1 MISCVIFDMD
11 GTLFNTEHIY
21 FECYR
26 TAAAEMGL
34 NFTFEL
40 FAQGVGIS
48 REEANKFIKQHF
60 GQNTDTEYLQNRT
73 YQLVEEYLHRGGDI
87 PFMPGAKEAIEL
99 FYKRG
104 LTLAL
109 ASSNMRRWVDFYLEK
124 KGLVRYFTTLTT
136 CEDVTHL
143 KPNPEVYL
151 RTAAKL
157 STDPQNCLVFE
168 DSVAGA
174 TAAIRAEMRTCMI
187 PNIKSPDSFVRQHAF
202 KIYKSMAD
210 VPADIDDLLS

>member
-1 MISCVIFDMD
+1 MIRSVIFDMD
-11 GTLFNTEHIY
+11 GTIFNTEHIY

-26 TAAAEMGL
+26 KAAAEMGL

-60 GQNTDTEYLQNRT
+60 GQNTDVEHLQNRT
-73 YQLVEEYLHRGGDI
+73 YELVEEYLRDGGEI
-87 PFMPGAKEAIEL
+87 PFLPGAKEAIEL

-104 LTLAL
+104 LVLAL

-124 KGLVRYFTTLTT
+124 KHLTKYFQVITT

-157 STDPQNCLVFE
+157 GQDPQNCLVFE

-174 TAAIRAEMRTCMI
+174 TAAIHAKMRTCMV
-187 PNIKSPDSFVRQHAF
+187 PNIKQPDSFVRQHAF
-202 KIYKSMAD
+202 KIYKSLAD
-210 VPADIDDLLS
+210 VPADVDELLS

>member
-1 MISCVIFDMD
+1 MISSVIFDMD
-11 GTLFNTEHIY
+11 GTLYDTEQIY
-21 FECYR
+21 FQCYR
-26 TAAAEMGL
+26 AAAKEMGL
-34 NFTFEL
+34 DFTFDL

-60 GQNTDTEYLQNRT
+60 GQDTDTDHLQRRT
-73 YQLVEEYLHRGGDI
+73 YQLVEDYLVRDGEI
-87 PFMPGAKEAIEL
+87 PLMPGAKTAVEL

-104 LTLAL
+104 LKLGL
-109 ASSNMRRWVDFYLEK
+109 ASSNIRKWVEFYLDK
-124 KGLVRYFTTLTT
+124 TGLRRYFAVLTT

-157 STDPQNCLVFE
+157 GADPARCLVFE

-174 TAAIRAEMRTCMI
+174 TAGIRAGMRTCMV
-187 PNIKSPDSFVRQHAF
+187 PHIKAPDSFIREHAF
-202 KIYKSMAD
+202 KIYPSLES
-210 VPADIDDLLS
+210 VPSDLDELLS

>member
-1 MISCVIFDMD
+1 MITAVIFDMD

-26 TAAAEMGL
+26 KAAAEMGL
-34 NFTFEL
+34 DFTFEL

-60 GQNTDTEYLQNRT
+60 GQQTDTERLQNRT
-73 YQLVEEYLHRGGDI
+73 YALVEEYLSSGGDI
-87 PFMPGAKEAIEL
+87 PFLPGAKKAVEL

-109 ASSNMRRWVDFYLEK
+109 ASSNMRRWVDFYLHK
-124 KGLVRYFTTLTT
+124 KRLGKYFRTITT

-157 STDPQNCLVFE
+157 STDPKNCLVFE

-174 TAAIRAEMRTCMI
+174 TAAIHAEMRTCMI
-187 PNIKSPDSFVRQHAF
+187 PNIKQPDSFVREHAF
-202 KIYKSMAD
+202 KIYKSLRD
-210 VPADIDDLLS
+210 VPTDIDELLS

>member
-1 MISCVIFDMD
+1 MIHCVIFDMD

-26 TAAAEMGL
+26 QAAAEMGL
-34 NFTFEL
+34 DFTFEL

-73 YQLVEEYLHRGGDI
+73 FQLVDRYLLSGGDI
-87 PFMPGAKEAIEL
+87 PFLPGAKEVIEL

-104 LTLAL
+104 LRLAL
-109 ASSNMRRWVDFYLEK
+109 ASSNIRKWVDFYLEK
-124 KGLVRYFTTLTT
+124 KGLTRYFPVITT

-157 STDPQNCLVFE
+157 EEDPRHCLVFE

-174 TAAIRAEMRTCMI
+174 TAAIHAQMRTCMV

-202 KIYKSMAD
+202 KIYTSLTD
-210 VPADIDDLLS
+210 VPTDIDELLG

>member
-1 MISCVIFDMD
+1 MIQSVIFDMD
-11 GTLFNTEHIY
+11 GTLFNTEHLY
-21 FECYR
+21 FQCYKQ
-26 TAAAEMGL
+26 AAREMGL
-34 NFTFEL
+34 DFTFEL

-60 GQNTDTEYLQNRT
+60 GQDTDTEYLQNRT

-87 PFMPGAKEAIEL
+87 PFMPGAKKTVEL

-104 LTLAL
+104 LPLAL

-124 KGLVRYFTTLTT
+124 KGLARYFTTLTT

-157 STDPQNCLVFE
+157 NTDPQNCLVFE

-174 TAAIRAEMRTCMI
+174 TAAIRAGMRTCMI
-187 PNIKSPDSFVRQHAF
+187 PNIKSPDSFVREHAF
-202 KIYKSMAD
+202 RIYRSMLD
-210 VPADIDDLLS
+210 ILADIDELLN

>member
-1 MISCVIFDMD
+1 MIASVIFDMD

-26 TAAAEMGL
+26 QAAAEMGL

-48 REEANKFIKQHF
+48 REEANRFIKQHF
-60 GQNTDTEYLQNRT
+60 GPQTDTERLQKRT
-73 YQLVEEYLHRGGDI
+73 YELVEEYLSRGGDI
-87 PFMPGAKEAIEL
+87 PFLPGAKKAVEL

-109 ASSNMRRWVDFYLEK
+109 ASSNMRRWVDFYLHKKQLEK
-124 KGLVRYFTTLTT
+124 YFPVITT
-136 CEDVTHL
+136 CEDVTNL

-157 STDPQNCLVFE
+157 NQDPKNCLVFE

-174 TAAIRAEMRTCMI
+174 TAAIHAQMRTCMV

-202 KIYKSMAD
+202 KIYTSLEE
-210 VPADIDDLLS
+210 VPADLDELLS

>member
-1 MISCVIFDMD
+1 MITSVIFDMD
-11 GTLFNTEHIY
+11 GTLFNTEQIY

-26 TAAAEMGL
+26 KAAAELGL
-34 NFTFEL
+34 DFTFEL

-60 GQNTDTEYLQNRT
+60 GPDTDTDYLQNRT
-73 YQLVEEYLHRGGDI
+73 FELVEEYLQAGGDI
-87 PFMPGAKEAIEL
+87 PYMPGAKAAIEL

-109 ASSNMRRWVDFYLEK
+109 ASSNMRRWVEFYLHK
-124 KGLVRYFTTLTT
+124 KRLSKYFVTLTT
-136 CEDVTHL
+136 CEDVTQL

-157 STDPQNCLVFE
+157 GRDVHECLVFE

-174 TAAIRAEMRTCMI
+174 TAAIRAGMRTCMV
-187 PNIKSPDSFVRQHAF
+187 PNIKSPDSFIKEHAF
-202 KIYKSMAD
+202 KIYSSLNQ
-210 VPADIDDLLS
+210 VPAELDELLN

>member
-1 MISCVIFDMD
+1 MITCTLFDMD

-21 FECYR
+21 FKCYQQ
-26 TAAAEMGL
+26 AAKEMGL

-48 REEANKFIKQHF
+48 REEANKFIRQHF
-60 GQNTDTEYLQNRT
+60 GPQTDTDRLERRT
-73 YQLVEEYLHRGGDI
+73 YQLVDDYLKRGGDI
-87 PFMPGAKEAIEL
+87 PFMPGAKHAVEL
-99 FYKRG
+99 FYKHG
-104 LTLAL
+104 LTLGL
-109 ASSNMRRWVDFYLEK
+109 ASSNMRRWVEFYLDK
-124 KGLVRYFTTLTT
+124 TRLRRYFSTLTT

-157 STDPQNCLVFE
+157 GTDPSQCLVFE

-174 TAAIRAEMRTCMI
+174 TAAIRAGMRTCMV
-187 PNIKSPDSFVRQHAF
+187 PNIKRPDAFIQERAF
-202 KIYKSMAD
+202 KIYTSLEQ
-210 VPADIDDLLS
+210 VPADLEELLG

>member
-1 MISCVIFDMD
+1 MIRSVIFDMD
-11 GTLFNTEHIY
+11 GTIFNTEHIY

-26 TAAAEMGL
+26 KAAAEMGL

-48 REEANKFIKQHF
+48 REEANKFIKQYF
-60 GQNTDTEYLQNRT
+60 GQNTDTEHLQNRT
-73 YQLVEEYLHRGGDI
+73 YQLVEEYLQRGGEI
-87 PFMPGAKEAIEL
+87 PFLPGAKAAVEL

-104 LTLAL
+104 LALAL

-124 KGLVRYFTTLTT
+124 KHLAKYFCAITT

-157 STDPQNCLVFE
+157 GQDPRNCLVFE

-174 TAAIRAEMRTCMI
+174 TAAIHAQMRTCMV
-187 PNIKSPDSFVRQHAF
+187 PNIKQPDSFVRQHAF
-202 KIYKSMAD
+202 KIYKSLAD
-210 VPADIDDLLS
+210 VPADVDELLS

>member
-1 MISCVIFDMD
+1 MISTVIFDMD
-11 GTLFNTEHIY
+11 GTLYNTELIY

-34 NFTFEL
+34 DFTFDL

-60 GQNTDTEYLQNRT
+60 GQDTDTDQLQRRT
-73 YQLVEEYLHRGGDI
+73 YQLVENYLQRGGNI
-87 PFMPGAKEAIEL
+87 PFMPGAKDTVKL

-104 LTLAL
+104 LTLGL
-109 ASSNMRRWVDFYLEK
+109 ASSNIRKWVDFYLDK
-124 KGLVRYFTTLTT
+124 TGLAKYFTAITT
-136 CEDVTHL
+136 CEDVEHL

-151 RTAAKL
+151 RAAAKL
-157 STDPQNCLVFE
+157 GADPTHCLVFE

-174 TAAIRAEMRTCMI
+174 TAGIRAGMRTCMI
-187 PNIKSPDSFVRQHAF
+187 PNIKRPDTFIREHAF
-202 KIYKSMAD
+202 KIYDSFLQ
-210 VPADIDDLLS
+210 VPADVDELLS